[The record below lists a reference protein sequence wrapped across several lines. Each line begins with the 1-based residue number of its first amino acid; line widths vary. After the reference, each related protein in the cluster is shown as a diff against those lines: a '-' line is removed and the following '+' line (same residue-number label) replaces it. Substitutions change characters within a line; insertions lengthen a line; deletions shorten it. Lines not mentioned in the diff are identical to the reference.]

1 MSSLW
6 HPFADMAVVKDD
18 EFVIAKGSGARVWDE
33 QGREYIDAKGGLWY
47 CAIGHG
53 RGEIAEAVAAQMRQL
68 EAYDI
73 FASTSNRPAIDLA
86 ERVASLAPVA
96 GGAVFFTS
104 GGSDAVDTAGKLAL
118 RYWSAMGKPDKRAI
132 VHRERS
138 YHGMNAYGTSLA
150 GIPANLEGIGALIP
164 DTISVGSDDTDAL
177 ERLFAEQGDRIAAFI
192 GEPVIGAGGVFA
204 PAPGYWDRV
213 QELCRRYDVLL
224 IADEVICGFGR
235 LGTWFGSHRFG
246 ITPDMMTCA
255 KGITSGYLP
264 LGAVIASPRVQE
276 PFWSAPGGAMFRHGY
291 TYSGHPSVCAA
302 GLANLD
308 VIEREGLIE
317 RVSRLE
323 RVLDEAMQPLADEP
337 LVREVRSGVGLL
349 AAVEID
355 GDARAADPGLV
366 ERLVR
371 DCRERGVLTRG
382 LAGHSL
388 QVSPSFVIDE
398 AEIGRVAEVFAET
411 LSGVSVDS
419 RV

>member
-1 MSSLW
+1 
-6 HPFADMAVVKDD
+6 MAAVKDD
-18 EFVIAKGSGARVWDE
+18 ELVIAKGRGALVWDE
-33 QGREYIDAKGGLWY
+33 QGREYVDAKGGLWY

-53 RGEIAEAVAAQMRQL
+53 RGEIAEAVAAQMREL

-73 FASTSNRPAIDLA
+73 FSSTANRPAVDLA
-86 ERVASLAPVA
+86 DRVSALAPMA
-96 GGAVFFTS
+96 DGAVFFTS

-118 RYWSAMGKPDKRAI
+118 RYWSAVGKPDKRAI

-177 ERLFAEQGDRIAAFI
+177 ERLFAERGDHIAAFI

-213 QELCRRYDVLL
+213 QELCREHDVLL

-246 ITPDMMTCA
+246 ITPDMVTCA

-264 LGAVIASPRVQE
+264 LGAVIASARVQE
-276 PFWSAPGGAMFRHGY
+276 PFWSSPGGPMFRHGY

-308 VIEREGLIE
+308 VLEREGLLE

-323 RVLDEAMQPLADEP
+323 SVLHDAMQPLADLP
-337 LVREVRSGVGLL
+337 VVHEVRSGVGLL
-349 AAVEID
+349 AAVEISP
-355 GDARAADPGLV
+355 DARKADPALV
-366 ERLVR
+366 EKLVR
-371 DCRERGVLTRG
+371 GCRERGVLTRG

-388 QVSPSFVIDE
+388 QVSPSFVIE
-398 AEIGRVAEVFAET
+398 EREIGRIAEVFAEA
-411 LSGVSVDS
+411 LSGVSVGS
-419 RV
+419 SV

>member
-6 HPFADMAVVKDD
+6 HPFADMAAVKDD
-18 EFVIAKGSGARVWDE
+18 ELVITKGRGALVWDE
-33 QGREYIDAKGGLWY
+33 QGREYVDAKGGLWY

-53 RGEIAEAVAAQMRQL
+53 RGEIAEAVAAQMREL

-73 FASTSNRPAIDLA
+73 FSSTANRPAVDLA
-86 ERVASLAPVA
+86 DRVSALAPMA
-96 GGAVFFTS
+96 NGAVFFTS

-118 RYWSAMGKPDKRAI
+118 RYWSAVGKPDKRAI

-177 ERLFAEQGDRIAAFI
+177 ERLFAERGDHIAAFI

-204 PAPGYWDRV
+204 PAPGYWERV
-213 QELCRRYDVLL
+213 QELCREHDVLL

-235 LGTWFGSHRFG
+235 LGTWFGCHRFG
-246 ITPDMMTCA
+246 ITPDMVTCA

-264 LGAVIASPRVQE
+264 LGAVIASARVQE
-276 PFWSAPGGAMFRHGY
+276 PFWSSPGGPMFRHGY

-308 VIEREGLIE
+308 VLEREGLLE

-323 RVLDEAMQPLADEP
+323 SVLHDALQRLTDLP
-337 LVREVRSGVGLL
+337 VVHEVRSGVGLL
-349 AAVEID
+349 AAVEISP
-355 GDARAADPGLV
+355 DARAADPGLA
-366 ERLVR
+366 EKLVR
-371 DCRERGVLTRG
+371 GCRDRGVLTRG

-388 QVSPSFVIDE
+388 QVSPSFVIE
-398 AEIGRVAEVFAET
+398 EREIARIAEVFAET
-411 LSGVSVDS
+411 LSGVSVGS
-419 RV
+419 GV

>member
-6 HPFADMAVVKDD
+6 HPFADMAAVKDD
-18 EFVIAKGSGARVWDE
+18 ELVIAKGRGALVWDE
-33 QGREYIDAKGGLWY
+33 QGREYVDAKGGLWY

-53 RGEIAEAVAAQMRQL
+53 RGEIAEAVAAQMREL

-73 FASTSNRPAIDLA
+73 FSSTANRPAVDLA
-86 ERVASLAPVA
+86 DRVSALAPMA
-96 GGAVFFTS
+96 DGAVFFTS

-118 RYWSAMGKPDKRAI
+118 RYWSAVGKPDKRAI

-177 ERLFAEQGDRIAAFI
+177 ELLFAERGDHIAAFI

-213 QELCRRYDVLL
+213 QELCREHDVLL

-246 ITPDMMTCA
+246 ITPDMVTCA

-264 LGAVIASPRVQE
+264 LGAVIASARVQE
-276 PFWSAPGGAMFRHGY
+276 PFWSSPGGPMFRHGY

-308 VIEREGLIE
+308 VLEREGLLE

-323 RVLDEAMQPLADEP
+323 SVLHDAMQPLADLP
-337 LVREVRSGVGLL
+337 VVHEVRSGVGLL
-349 AAVEID
+349 AAVEISP
-355 GDARAADPGLV
+355 DARKADPALV
-366 ERLVR
+366 EKLVR
-371 DCRERGVLTRG
+371 GCRERGVLTRG

-388 QVSPSFVIDE
+388 QVSPSFVIE
-398 AEIGRVAEVFAET
+398 EREIGRIAEVFAEA
-411 LSGVSVDS
+411 LSGVSVGS
-419 RV
+419 GV